1 MEYISHED
9 FKGFMNKLQA
19 NTPKGMLQEIH
30 KLEHDGAE
38 EFHKLPV
45 DLEGSGMN
53 EELENEGNAFTAGLA
68 KAKKGEKFKV
78 DGKTVKDTSNYDAS
92 MEEASYT
99 DNYEGSWGYREGAG
113 EETSDGSHMSNPD
126 TVAKIVAKKHG
137 AELKPLFD
145 KYQASHEQ
153 YMQDIRAKK
162 PNQQELA
169 KAHNAIVKAFQNQA
183 ISWAGHEM
191 LEAGMNKTK
200 VDNLLS
206 GYGYF
211 EDWLMD
217 YISAVNKELKGV
229 AEGLHMPPLQATG
242 QTIVA
247 NEDQTNRF
255 SVLSPSERE
264 QLKEYINSVKTIKQE
279 ISKLLE
285 KAGMSGKIMESNKE
299 EDENVPAER
308 KPVYN
313 EPTKKSKPG
322 GNRTGLVMTKAEM
335 WEGEGERSLSDKLHS
350 TFAKVTD
357 LAIKELVASGLDPME
372 AVSFLK
378 HEIEEKAKQAT
389 MSQYDF

>member
-9 FKGFMNKLQA
+9 FKGFMDKLQA
-19 NTPKGMLQEIH
+19 ETPKGILKESV
-30 KLEHDGAE
+30 E
-38 EFHKLPV
+38 
-45 DLEGSGMN
+45 
-53 EELENEGNAFTAGLA
+53 EGNAFTAGLA
-68 KAKKGEKFKV
+68 KAKKGEEFKV
-78 DGKTVKDTSNYDAS
+78 DGKSVKDTSNYDAS

-99 DNYEGSWGYREGAG
+99 DNYEGSWGYREGAEG
-113 EETSDGSHMSNPD
+113 ETSDGSHMSNPD

-169 KAHNAIVKAFQNQA
+169 KAHNVIVKAFQNQA

-191 LEAGMNKTK
+191 LEAGMDKTK
-200 VDNLLS
+200 VSNLLS

-211 EDWLMD
+211 EDWLSD
-217 YISAVNKELKGV
+217 YVSAVNKELKGV

-255 SVLSPSERE
+255 SVLSPEDRK
-264 QLKEYINSVKTIKQE
+264 QLGEYINHYKTIKQE
-279 ISKLLE
+279 IAKLLE
-285 KAGMSGKIMESNKE
+285 KAGRSGKIMEDNRKE
-299 EDENVPAER
+299 EDEKVPAER
-308 KPVYN
+308 KAVYN
-313 EPTKKSKPG
+313 NPTKKAKPG
-322 GNRTGLVMTKAEM
+322 GNRTDLVMTKAEM
-335 WEGEGERSLSDKLHS
+335 WEGEEHGKHSLSDRLHS

-357 LAIKELVASGLDPME
+357 LAIKELVAGGLDEME

-378 HEIEEKAKQAT
+378 HEIEEKAKEAT
-389 MSQYDF
+389 MGQYDL